1 MNLESMGS
9 QTGVIGLGGSFA
21 PPTHYEILSVDKSA
35 TRFAIRESYL
45 RLKNLYSN
53 GGDGLYGVAGADD
66 LARHIQELDAAFE
79 VLNDDARRAS
89 YDDKLAG
96 IKSAQETRDWTN
108 EGSAWNAQ
116 LISPTNDV
124 IQTSRSLLKV
134 TKTQASGVNRQDLQ
148 VKLLVIMEE
157 GDVGDG
163 SILVALR
170 QAVGVG
176 QPEIQERTKISFD
189 YIRSM
194 ESNQF
199 DRLPKV
205 VYVRGF
211 MRSYLRYLNCP
222 NPEKIV
228 SAYVARLEA
237 WQAGQ
242 K

>member
-21 PPTHYEILSVDKSA
+21 PPTHYEILNVDKSA
-35 TRFAIRESYL
+35 TRFAIREAYL

-66 LARHIQELDAAFE
+66 LARHIQELDAAFD
-79 VLNDDARRAS
+79 VLNDDARRAC

-96 IKSAQETRDWTN
+96 IKSAQETCDWTN
-108 EGSAWNAQ
+108 EGSAWNAP
-116 LISPTNDV
+116 LIAPTNDV

-134 TKTQASGVNRQDLQ
+134 TKTQANGVNRQDLQ
-148 VKLLVIMEE
+148 VKLLGIMDE

-194 ESNQF
+194 ETNQF

-211 MRSYLRYLNCP
+211 MRSYLRYLNVP

>member
-1 MNLESMGS
+1 M
-9 QTGVIGLGGSFA
+9 
-21 PPTHYEILSVDKSA
+21 D
-35 TRFAIRESYL
+35 
-45 RLKNLYSN
+45 
-53 GGDGLYGVAGADD
+53 
-66 LARHIQELDAAFE
+66 
-79 VLNDDARRAS
+79 
-89 YDDKLAG
+89 
-96 IKSAQETRDWTN
+96 
-108 EGSAWNAQ
+108 
-116 LISPTNDV
+116 
-124 IQTSRSLLKV
+124 
-134 TKTQASGVNRQDLQ
+134 
-148 VKLLVIMEE
+148 E

-194 ESNQF
+194 ETNQF

-211 MRSYLRYLNCP
+211 MRSYLRYLNVP

>member
-1 MNLESMGS
+1 MNLESMVS

-21 PPTHYEILSVDKSA
+21 PPTHYEILNVDKSA

-66 LARHIQELDAAFE
+66 LTRNIQELDAAFDI
-79 VLNDDARRAS
+79 LNDDARRAS
-89 YDDKLAG
+89 YDDELAG
-96 IKSAQETRDWTN
+96 VKSTHEIRDWTN
-108 EGSAWNAQ
+108 EVSDWNAP
-116 LISPTNDV
+116 SVAPNNDV

-134 TKTQASGVNRQDLQ
+134 TKTQANGVNRQDLQ
-148 VKLLVIMEE
+148 VKLLGIMDE

-176 QPEIQERTKISFD
+176 QAEMQERTKIALE
-189 YIRSM
+189 YIKGM
-194 ESNQF
+194 ETNQF
-199 DRLPKV
+199 DRLPRV
-205 VYVRGF
+205 VYVKGF
-211 MRSYLRYLNCP
+211 MRSYLRYLNVP

>member
-21 PPTHYEILSVDKSA
+21 PPTHYEILNVDKSA
-35 TRFAIRESYL
+35 TRFAIREAYL

-66 LARHIQELDAAFE
+66 LTRHIQELDAAFD

-89 YDDKLAG
+89 YDSELAG
-96 IKSAQETRDWTN
+96 VKPTHETRDWTN
-108 EGSAWNAQ
+108 EGSDWNAAS
-116 LISPTNDV
+116 LSPNHDV

-134 TKTQASGVNRQDLQ
+134 TKTQANGVNRQDLQ
-148 VKLLVIMEE
+148 VKLLGIMDE

-176 QPEIQERTKISFD
+176 QSEMQERTKIALE
-189 YIRSM
+189 YIKYM
-194 ESNQF
+194 EANQF
-199 DRLPKV
+199 DRLPRV
-205 VYVRGF
+205 VYVKGF
-211 MRSYLRYLNCP
+211 MRSYLRYLNVP

-228 SAYVARLEA
+228 SAYVSRLEA

>member
-21 PPTHYEILSVDKSA
+21 PPTYYEILNVDKSA
-35 TRFAIRESYL
+35 TRFAVRESYL

-53 GGDGLYGVAGADD
+53 GGDGLYGVAGTDD

-108 EGSAWNAQ
+108 ERSDWIAP
-116 LISPTNDV
+116 LIAPTNDV

-134 TKTQASGVNRQDLQ
+134 TKTQANGVNRQDLQ
-148 VKLLVIMEE
+148 VKFLGIMDE

-176 QPEIQERTKISFD
+176 QPEIQERTKIAFD

-194 ESNQF
+194 ETNQF

-211 MRSYLRYLNCP
+211 MRSYLRYLNVP

>member
-1 MNLESMGS
+1 MNLESMGN

-21 PPTHYEILSVDKSA
+21 SPTHYEILNVDKSA
-35 TRFAIRESYL
+35 TRFAVRESYL

-108 EGSAWNAQ
+108 ERSDWNTP

-134 TKTQASGVNRQDLQ
+134 TKTQANGVNRQDFQ
-148 VKLLVIMEE
+148 VKFLGIMDE

-194 ESNQF
+194 ETNQF

-211 MRSYLRYLNCP
+211 MRSYLRYLNVP